1 MSTRAPKYS
10 SCPPWCQTIKSLG
23 HLMTRIFAC
32 HHYKWGWSVRP
43 LASPM
48 FLSELDVMSSRGCRK
63 HITLLQLS
71 GGMRD
76 TLSPMLG
83 KIGRNYVVKT
93 PKGCDDQT
101 AFLSSKNTQE
111 QRCAISS
118 QLQLKFGELQAAK
131 LICDDLWPGQHGPTL
146 SSFFLNGL
154 DIQGLFFAADY
165 IQ

>member
-1 MSTRAPKYS
+1 
-10 SCPPWCQTIKSLG
+10 
-23 HLMTRIFAC
+23 MTRIFAC

-63 HITLLQLS
+63 HITLLQFS

-76 TLSPMLG
+76 TLSPMVG

-101 AFLSSKNTQE
+101 AFLSSKN
-111 QRCAISS
+111 
-118 QLQLKFGELQAAK
+118 
-131 LICDDLWPGQHGPTL
+131 
-146 SSFFLNGL
+146 
-154 DIQGLFFAADY
+154 
-165 IQ
+165 